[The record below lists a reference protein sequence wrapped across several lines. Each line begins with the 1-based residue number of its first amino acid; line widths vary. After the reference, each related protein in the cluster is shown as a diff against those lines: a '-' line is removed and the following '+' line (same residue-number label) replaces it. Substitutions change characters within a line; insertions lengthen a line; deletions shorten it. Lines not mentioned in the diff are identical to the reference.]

1 MEQALAHPYMH
12 ELHDIEDEPVADQ
25 IFDFGFEKEK
35 LTLQDMRNIVVQES
49 LHFKQATSKPQASS
63 CIPAPGGGT

>member
-1 MEQALAHPYMH
+1 MH

-35 LTLQDMRNIVVQES
+35 LSLQDMRNIVVQES
-49 LHFKQATSKPQASS
+49 LLF
-63 CIPAPGGGT
+63 